1 METCWEHIGKQI
13 LFYGISD
20 AAVLVYYA
28 VTRHWVFRELYLIIY
43 IITGTFVSI
52 DFGKS
57 FE

>member
-52 DFGKS
+52 DF
-57 FE
+57 